1 MGFSLLTALVV
12 VVTFGLNAAAQYAQT
27 TTQDA
32 QGAPIYIGSA
42 TSSVAAPQFT
52 ATLVYNCYYMPLI
65 CENVANYAKT
75 INPGGG
81 GDLAAPKEFHFDPET
96 TALEKRRDRACGCFE
111 HDDCSTAKSQGKTTD
126 LVTDIARRPPF
137 DTLNTPLSQA
147 NQNIILAGTNPSTK
161 NGVLQARVP
170 LQSVPGRF
178 FDANG
183 VAFSCDEFPAATFIE
198 GGTGLNGA
206 GNRAKTICAM
216 QSWQIIRS
224 TDGAGKWPFA
234 SGSGQNREQD
244 WQGKSHGLLRVSDHT
259 CIALIS
265 TINRMTK

>member
-1 MGFSLLTALVV
+1 MGFSLLVALV

-27 TTQDA
+27 TTQNA
-32 QGAPIYIGSA
+32 QGTPIYIGDA
-42 TSSVAAPQFT
+42 TSSVAAPLFT

-81 GDLAAPKEFHFDPET
+81 GSLAAPQQFHFDPNGT
-96 TALEKRRDRACGCFE
+96 LLESRRQKACGCFQ
-111 HDDCSTAKSQGKTTD
+111 HDDCSTARSQGKTTD
-126 LVTDIARRPPF
+126 LVIDIAGRAPF

-147 NQNIILAGTNPSTK
+147 SKNIILAGKNPGTK

-178 FDANG
+178 LDVEG

-198 GGTGLNGA
+198 GGIGLNGA
-206 GNRAKTICAM
+206 GNRAKTVCAM
-216 QSWQIIRS
+216 QSWQIYLA
-224 TDGAGKWPFA
+224 TNGAGKWPFA
-234 SGSGQNREQD
+234 AGSGLQREQD
-244 WQGKSHGLLRVSDHT
+244 WQGASHGLLRVSNQIS
-259 CIALIS
+259 IALTS
-265 TINRMTK
+265 TTNKMTK